1 MHIYTNCTSI
11 CGVNL
16 HAESIFVGADA
27 QKHSYCYNASQK
39 SQVFSVLQDWFLAGY
54 QKSRVFSV
62 LQDCFLAGYLRLP
75 VCAHDHQAS
84 KSPEKFLGLEPTRK
98 KDDQA
103 SKTIAYGNEVF
114 VCKTIDTVSILN
126 GSYTKTTNWGMYV
139 SVY

>member
-16 HAESIFVGADA
+16 HAGGILVGADA
-27 QKHSYCYNASQK
+27 QSHSYCYNASQK
-39 SQVFSVLQDWFLAGY
+39 SRVFSVLMDCFLAGY
-54 QKSRVFSV
+54 QKSRVLSV

-75 VCAHDHQAS
+75 VCAHGHQAS

-103 SKTIAYGNEVF
+103 SIKIASGNVVFMFKTIG
-114 VCKTIDTVSILN
+114 TVSMLN
-126 GSYTKTTNWGMYV
+126 GF
-139 SVY
+139 